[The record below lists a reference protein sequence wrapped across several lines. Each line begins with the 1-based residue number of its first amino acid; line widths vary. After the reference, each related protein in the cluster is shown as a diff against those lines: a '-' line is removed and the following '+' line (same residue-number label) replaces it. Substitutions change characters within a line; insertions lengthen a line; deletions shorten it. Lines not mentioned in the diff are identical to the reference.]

1 MFFAPYGCSWAKHS
15 ICKSLL
21 VQSQIPGLVHTH
33 PSIFG
38 GKLFIYYL
46 EWVDNT
52 KFHTQL
58 KLKAV
63 QCLTLS
69 FTQKRASLY
78 PVLIRLPRSAVRE
91 GCYTASQYIH
101 STQLFSFNV
110 FISMPVVTRR
120 PSFLLARAKKPL
132 STPSRHVPHF
142 GNPITAG
149 QDMLRG
155 LSISFAYSPHLPDIR
170 SLSVDWP
177 SSLRWFCLWKWPTL
191 QYQFSQG
198 QRGTEWELNARN
210 SCLSSRILF
219 YF

>member
-33 PSIFG
+33 
-38 GKLFIYYL
+38 LFFWRKTIHL
-46 EWVDNT
+46 LLGT
-52 KFHTQL
+52 SRQIKFHTQL

-132 STPSRHVPHF
+132 STPQS
-142 GNPITAG
+142 TCT
-149 QDMLRG
+149 
-155 LSISFAYSPHLPDIR
+155 
-170 SLSVDWP
+170 
-177 SSLRWFCLWKWPTL
+177 SLRQPNHSWTRYVTRPI
-191 QYQFSQG
+191 
-198 QRGTEWELNARN
+198 N
-210 SCLSSRILF
+210 
-219 YF
+219 